1 MIICSKIW
9 GARPPRFPLASTMD
23 KTDRGESFYKRIGLA
38 DHNRY
43 VRRQWAVIRVTLWC
57 NQVMTAAQQNW

>member
-1 MIICSKIW
+1 MFDFRRITLFCLGYPFSKHKMIICSKIW

-43 VRRQWAVIRVTLWC
+43 VRRQ
-57 NQVMTAAQQNW
+57 